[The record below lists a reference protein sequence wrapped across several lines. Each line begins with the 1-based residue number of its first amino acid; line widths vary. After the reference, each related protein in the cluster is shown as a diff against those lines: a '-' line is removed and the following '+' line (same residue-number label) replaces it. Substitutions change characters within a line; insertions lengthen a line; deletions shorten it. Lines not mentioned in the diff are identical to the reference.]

1 MKNKERPSS
10 GVKSAEGNSAPHL
23 KAQLP
28 RGVIFN
34 AYPDSVGGCLL
45 NCVKLFEHPEFK
57 GAFSQF
63 YILPTIYN
71 SDLDR
76 GFSVVDYNLN
86 RELVSPVDLK
96 LLNRAAISLKLDLV
110 LNHLSAGSPQ
120 FQDLL
125 QKGDA
130 SVYREF
136 FIDWNSFW
144 AGRGEMG
151 SDGCII
157 PCVEH
162 LQKLFM
168 RKPGL
173 PVLKVSFPDGSE
185 RCYWNTFYQE
195 VHYEKVEPPEVSAI
209 TGDGPGAEKIA
220 EKINELLNKK
230 ADPEEVVPE
239 SCKDCKGE
247 IIKLIRSKRRYLGQ
261 VDLNAAS
268 GQVWNFYRETLAR
281 LNSYGAKVVRLDAF
295 AYLHKAPGRENFF
308 NRPETWHYLSRLTAI
323 GEGLGL
329 TLLPEIHAE
338 YGSDLHSELARHGYP
353 LYDFFFPGLV
363 IHALES
369 GTAKHLLAWIS
380 EILEKDLAAVN
391 MLGCH
396 DGIPVLDLKG
406 KMVKGA
412 NRVGLLSDEQIDNV
426 INLII
431 SRGGRV
437 KNLYSPSGEKISYYQ
452 VNATFYS
459 ALGEND
465 RKLLLAR
472 AIQIFMPGTPQ
483 VWYLDLFAGCNDY
496 AAADSG
502 GSAGH
507 KEINRTNLTLDD
519 VEIALQK
526 PLVKSQLTLL
536 RLRNT
541 NPAFHGK
548 LEIGSSGEQHLLNLT
563 WRSGKSSATLQANLQ
578 TLQFEVKHTNP
589 KGETETISSL

>member
-1 MKNKERPSS
+1 MKNKERPLS
-10 GVKSAEGNSAPHL
+10 GVKSAEGNSATHL

-45 NCVKLFEHPEFK
+45 NCAKLFDHPEFRS
-57 GAFSQF
+57 AFSQF

-86 RELVSPVDLK
+86 REMVSPGDLER
-96 LLNRAAISLKLDLV
+96 LGRAAISLKLDLV

-125 QKGDA
+125 QKGDG
-130 SVYREF
+130 SVYRDF

-144 AGRGEMG
+144 AGHGEMG
-151 SDGCII
+151 PDGCII
-157 PCVEH
+157 PHGEY
-162 LQKLFM
+162 LQKLFT

-173 PVLKVSFPDGSE
+173 PVLKVLFPDGSE

-195 VHYEKVEPPEVSAI
+195 LRYEKVEPPEVAAI
-209 TGDGPGAEKIA
+209 TGCGPGAAKIA
-220 EKINELLNKK
+220 QKINELLNKEV
-230 ADPEEVVPE
+230 DPEKTVPE
-239 SCKDCKGE
+239 GLNNYRDE
-247 IIKLIRSKRRYLGQ
+247 FIKLVRSKRRYLGQ
-261 VDLNAAS
+261 VDLNATS
-268 GQVWNFYRETLAR
+268 GQVWDFYRETLA
-281 LNSYGAKVVRLDAF
+281 LLSSYGAKVVRLDAF

-323 GEGLGL
+323 AEGLGL

-338 YGSDLHSELARHGYP
+338 YGSDLHGELARHGYP
-353 LYDFFFPGLV
+353 FYDFFFPGLV

-369 GTAKHLLAWIS
+369 GTAKHLLAWIA
-380 EILEKDLAAVN
+380 EIIEKGLTTVN

-406 KMVKGA
+406 KTVEGIKKA
-412 NRVGLLSDEQIDNV
+412 GLLSDAQIDDV

-472 AIQIFMPGTPQ
+472 AIQVFMPGTPQ
-483 VWYLDLFAGCNDY
+483 VWYLDLFAGRNDY
-496 AAADSG
+496 AAADRG
-502 GSAGH
+502 GQGGH

-519 VEIALQK
+519 VNKALQK
-526 PLVKSQLTLL
+526 PLVKSQLALL

-541 NPAFHGK
+541 NHAFHGK
-548 LEIGSSGEQHLLNLT
+548 LEIGSSDEQHLLNLT
-563 WRSGKSSATLQANLQ
+563 WRNGKSSATLQANLQ
-578 TLQFEVKHTNP
+578 TLQFEVIHTNA
-589 KGETETISSL
+589 KGKTETMRNL

>member
-1 MKNKERPSS
+1 MKHKGRPSV
-10 GVKSAEGNSAPHL
+10 GGKSAKGNSAAYV
-23 KAQLP
+23 KAQMP

-45 NCVKLFEHPEFK
+45 SCAKLFEHPVFK

-86 RELVSPVDLK
+86 RELVSPGDLER
-96 LLNRAAISLKLDLV
+96 LGRAAISLKLDLV

-120 FQDLL
+120 FQELL
-125 QKGDA
+125 QKGDT

-151 SDGCII
+151 PDGCII
-157 PCVEH
+157 PHDEH
-162 LQKLFM
+162 LEKLFT

-173 PVLKVSFPDGSE
+173 PVIKVLFPGGSE

-195 VHYEKVEPPEVSAI
+195 LRYEKVEPSEVAAI
-209 TGDGPGAEKIA
+209 TGDGPGAVKIA
-220 EKINELLNKK
+220 ENINELLNKK
-230 ADPEEVVPE
+230 LDPVAAVPE
-239 SCKDCKGE
+239 GCNNYRGE
-247 IIKLIRSKRRYLGQ
+247 LIKLVRSKRRYLGQ
-261 VDLNAAS
+261 IDLNAS
-268 GQVWNFYRETLAR
+268 SEQVWDFYRETLA
-281 LNSYGAKVVRLDAF
+281 LLSSYGAKVVRLDAF

-323 GEGLGL
+323 AGGLGL

-338 YGSDLHSELARHGYP
+338 YGSDLHSELSCYGYP

-380 EILEKDLAAVN
+380 EILEKDLATVN

-406 KMVKGA
+406 KTVEGIKRA
-412 NRVGLLSDEQIDNV
+412 GLLSDKQIDDV
-426 INLII
+426 VGLII
-431 SRGGRV
+431 RRGGWV

-483 VWYLDLFAGCNDY
+483 VWYLDLFAGRNDY
-496 AAADSG
+496 AAADRG
-502 GSAGH
+502 GTAWH

-519 VEIALQK
+519 VEKALQK
-526 PLVKSQLTLL
+526 PLVKNQLALL

-541 NPAFHGK
+541 NPAFRGK
-548 LEIGSSGEQHLLNLT
+548 LEVDSSSEQHLLSLT

-578 TLQFEVKHTNP
+578 TLQFQIKYTNL
-589 KGETETISSL
+589 KGETETMSYL